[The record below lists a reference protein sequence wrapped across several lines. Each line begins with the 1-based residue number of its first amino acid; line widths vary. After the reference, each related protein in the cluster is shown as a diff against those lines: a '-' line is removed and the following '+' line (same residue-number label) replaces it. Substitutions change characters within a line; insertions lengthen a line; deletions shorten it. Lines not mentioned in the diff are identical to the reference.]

1 MATYEITSPSG
12 EIYEVNA
19 PEGATESAVLAYAQ
33 SQFAKQQP
41 AQEEQ
46 PIVQEQPNVASQIA
60 APFKRFGR
68 SVSNVAGAVVEPA
81 LQMAT
86 GFAAKPI
93 SEIAGMA
100 AAGRELI
107 SPQGGEPEAFKQ
119 SIAEELTYQPRTE
132 GGQFVSQN
140 ILAPIGGAIESGAE
154 ALTSPLSGG
163 SDIAASG
170 LKEAALQGVGFLGV
184 KGAPKVAAGIK
195 EANLAKQAML
205 KEQKATN
212 LLRDRVR
219 YEGQKIGLI
228 APAEGAAKETLSK
241 IGGADAT
248 ISMKNR
254 STITNKLSEEVGL
267 NKGAISDAD
276 ITKRINELSSDY
288 SIVEKALG
296 KEVNITPKFKT
307 EVDNMLQ
314 SMKNKYQEN
323 PSVFK
328 GYEGAIN
335 TLEQQL
341 ALNKLTPSTLMDS
354 IKKLRENARNID
366 KNPSASIME
375 IDLAKT
381 NYKLAGLYEDMIEQ
395 SLGNKKALLEKFR
408 DSRTKLSKLHVID
421 SSRMT
426 DGLIDPQKL
435 ASVVGKY
442 GDSKRMVSGN
452 LKIAADFANTFKNV
466 TKPITRSELPTAS
479 RWEAMMALGAGA
491 GIPASG
497 GASLLLAAPMAARTV
512 APMLGERG
520 LLQGKVPSYDISAM
534 RRIAPQ
540 AAQTGMLGAAFSPY
554 VKEEQQ

>member
-1 MATYEITSPSG
+1 MSLYQMPDGKEYEFASDTEATKAMTAW
-12 EIYEVNA
+12 NR
-19 PEGATESAVLAYAQ
+19 
-33 SQFAKQQP
+33 QFAEQDQQSP
-41 AQEEQ
+41 DQ
-46 PIVQEQPNVASQIA
+46 PSLASRIA
-60 APFKRFGR
+60 APFQRLGNA
-68 SVSNVAGAVVEPA
+68 VNNVAGAVVEPA

-107 SPQGGEPEAFKQ
+107 SPIGGDPEAFKQ
-119 SIAEELTYQPRTE
+119 SIAEQLTYQPRTT
-132 GGQFVSQN
+132 GGKAVAQN
-140 ILAPIGGAIESGAE
+140 VLAPIGGAIESGAE
-154 ALTSPLSGG
+154 ALTKPFSGG
-163 SDIAASG
+163 SDIAAAG

-184 KGAPKVAAGIK
+184 KGAPKASASIRESNIVKAA
-195 EANLAKQAML
+195 AL
-205 KEQKATN
+205 KEQQAVN
-212 LLRDRVR
+212 ALRDSIRK
-219 YEGQKIGLI
+219 EGQQIGLI
-228 APAEGAAKETLSK
+228 APAEGIAKETLSK

-254 STITNKLSEEVGL
+254 TTITNKLSEEVGL

-276 ITKRINELSSDY
+276 ITKRIGELSADY
-288 SIVEKALG
+288 AVVEKALG
-296 KEVNITPKFKT
+296 AEVNITPKFKT
-307 EVDNMLQ
+307 EVGDMLQ
-314 SMKNKYQEN
+314 SMKDKYQEN

-341 ALNKLTPSTLMDS
+341 TLQKLTPSTLMES

-366 KNPSASIME
+366 KNPSATITE

-395 SLGNKKALLEKFR
+395 SLGNKKALLDKFR

-421 SSRMT
+421 SARMT

-435 ASVVGKY
+435 ANVVGKY
-442 GDSKRMVSGN
+442 GDKKRMVTGN

-466 TKPITRSELPTAS
+466 TKPISKSDLPTAS
-479 RWEAMMALGAGA
+479 RWEAMMAFGAGA
-491 GIPASG
+491 GIPATG
-497 GASLLLAAPMAARTV
+497 GGSLLLASPMVARTV

-520 LLQGKVPSYDISAM
+520 LLQGKVPSYDIS
-534 RRIAPQ
+534 RLRKIAPE
-540 AAQTGMLGAAFSPY
+540 ATRAGMLGTAFSPY
-554 VKEEQQ
+554 IKEEEQ